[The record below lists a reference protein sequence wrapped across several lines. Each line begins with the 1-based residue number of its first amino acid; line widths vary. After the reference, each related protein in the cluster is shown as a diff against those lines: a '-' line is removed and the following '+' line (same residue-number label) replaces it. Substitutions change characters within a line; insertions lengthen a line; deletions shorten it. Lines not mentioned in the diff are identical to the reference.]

1 MDANEF
7 LKQRIKVWCHNKRQ
21 WETDKLSLLPSGDF
35 SDEKNRLHRR
45 ENHTAFV
52 TLEDAQAA
60 IEMVLQD
67 FLEENSLKLE
77 MLKQDNFL
85 LKKKQELL
93 QLQSDIS
100 KDFSAYYKEKIISKL
115 DNFMQDDVSV

>member
-1 MDANEF
+1 
-7 LKQRIKVWCHNKRQ
+7 
-21 WETDKLSLLPSGDF
+21 
-35 SDEKNRLHRR
+35 
-45 ENHTAFV
+45 
-52 TLEDAQAA
+52 
-60 IEMVLQD
+60 
-67 FLEENSLKLE
+67 